1 MEKVTSS
8 LQISKKFFFLT
19 PTVRKFTTWNVL
31 LFLIMLLA
39 VNAMFIFVTVYIL
52 HSGID
57 KRLSHEM
64 DNVIA
69 TINVTGTDISI
80 IDFSELN
87 EHDFNTISDVS
98 WLLQIYDTDG
108 NVLITSNNLN
118 EFGSIPL
125 ELEIT
130 GSEFV
135 FSDMNVGEDRL
146 RMGYTSL
153 YNEKGE
159 QVAILQLA
167 TFENELWFIR
177 NKMIVFNLFLI
188 PVIIII
194 VIVTSVF
201 IAKKSFAPVN
211 KIIETAE
218 TISAGNLNT
227 RIDYKAKPEDELG
240 RLRDT
245 LNQLF
250 DRIEVNINQ
259 LSQFTDHAAHQMMNP
274 LTAVKTELEYILKK
288 ERSADE
294 YKEALNK
301 LLIQTD
307 QMIKI
312 VRTLLMISK
321 QDNNND
327 VSHSVFNFSNLIQ
340 NIIVSEFAKESIQS
354 SIEKEVYVRGNTD
367 KFHIIVE
374 NLVDNAIKYSNDDKD
389 VSVTLSKNDAVA
401 NLIVKDNGIGISD
414 IDKEKVFDRFYRSE
428 KAEKLGIKGYGLGLS
443 LVKLLIEEAGG
454 KISIEDNDP
463 SGTIFTVTLPYLA
476 LT

>member
-1 MEKVTSS
+1 M
-8 LQISKKFFFLT
+8 
-19 PTVRKFTTWNVL
+19 
-31 LFLIMLLA
+31 
-39 VNAMFIFVTVYIL
+39 

-64 DNVIA
+64 DNVIS
-69 TINVTGTDISI
+69 TIDITGSDISI

-98 WLLQIYDTDG
+98 WMLQIYDTDG
-108 NVLITSNNLN
+108 NVLIESNNLK

-130 GSEFV
+130 GDEFV

-146 RMGYTSL
+146 RLGYTAL
-153 YNEKGE
+153 YNGKGE

-177 NKMIVFNLFLI
+177 NKMIVFNLFLL
-188 PVIIII
+188 PVII
-194 VIVTSVF
+194 VIVIVISVF
-201 IAKKSFAPVN
+201 LAKKSFSPLN
-211 KIIETAE
+211 KIIETAD
-218 TISAGNLNT
+218 TISEGNLNT

-259 LSQFTDHAAHQMMNP
+259 LSQFTDHAAHQMMTP

-288 ERSADE
+288 DRSADE
-294 YKEALNK
+294 YKEAHNK

-321 QDNNND
+321 QDNDSDKNQL
-327 VSHSVFNFSNLIQ
+327 VFNFSNLIQ
-340 NIIVSEFAKESIQS
+340 KIILTEYAKENISI
-354 SIEKEVYVRGNTD
+354 SIEKEVYVRGNSD
-367 KFHIIVE
+367 KFCIVVE
-374 NLVDNAIKYSNDDKD
+374 NLVDNAVKYSSINKKVSITLTKD
-389 VSVTLSKNDAVA
+389 ESAAK
-401 NLIVKDNGIGISD
+401 LIVKDNGIGISD
-414 IDKEKVFDRFYRSE
+414 IDKEKVFDRFYRSA

-454 KISIEDNDP
+454 KISIKDNEP
-463 SGTIFTVTLPYLA
+463 NGAIFTVTLPYLA

>member
-1 MEKVTSS
+1 
-8 LQISKKFFFLT
+8 
-19 PTVRKFTTWNVL
+19 
-31 LFLIMLLA
+31 
-39 VNAMFIFVTVYIL
+39 L

-57 KRLSHEM
+57 KNLSHEM
-64 DNVIA
+64 DKVLA
-69 TINVTGTDISI
+69 TISITGTDINI

-98 WLLQIYDTDG
+98 MFLQIYDTDG
-108 NVLITSNNLN
+108 NILITSNNLN

-130 GSEFV
+130 TNEFV
-135 FSDMNVGEDRL
+135 FSDMNVGEERL
-146 RMGYTSL
+146 RMGYTPL
-153 YNEKGE
+153 YNEKE
-159 QVAILQLA
+159 ELVAILQLA
-167 TFENELWFIR
+167 TFENELWVIR
-177 NKMIVFNLFLI
+177 NKMIVFNLFLL
-188 PVIIII
+188 PGLIII
-194 VIVTSVF
+194 VVIASVF

-218 TISAGNLNT
+218 TISAGNLDT
-227 RIDYKAKPEDELG
+227 RIDYKANPDDELG

-259 LSQFTDHAAHQMMNP
+259 LSQFTDHASHQMMTP

-288 ERSADE
+288 ERSDNE
-294 YKEALNK
+294 YKVALNK
-301 LLIQTD
+301 MLIQTD

-321 QDNNND
+321 QDNNSD
-327 VSHSVFNFSNLIQ
+327 KSQSVFNFSNLTQ
-340 NIIVSEFAKESIQS
+340 KIIATEFVKDNIQS
-354 SIEKEVYVRGNTD
+354 SIEKELYVRGDTD
-367 KFHIIVE
+367 KFHIVVE
-374 NLVDNAIKYSNDDKD
+374 NLVDNAIKYSINDKV
-389 VSVTLSKNDAVA
+389 VSVSLTKDDTFA
-401 NLIVKDNGIGISD
+401 NLIIKDNGIGISD
-414 IDKEKVFDRFYRSE
+414 FDKEKVFDRFYRSE

-454 KISIEDNDP
+454 KISIKDNEP
-463 SGTIFTVTLPYLA
+463 GGTIFIVSLPHLA

>member
-8 LQISKKFFFLT
+8 LQIRKKTFFLT
-19 PTVRKFTTWNVL
+19 PTVRRFTTWNVL
-31 LFLIMLLA
+31 LFLILLL
-39 VNAMFIFVTVYIL
+39 VINVMFIFITVYIL

-57 KRLSHEM
+57 KNLSHEM
-64 DNVIA
+64 DKVLA
-69 TINVTGTDISI
+69 TISITGSDISI

-87 EHDFNTISDVS
+87 EHDFNTIFDGSMF
-98 WLLQIYDTDG
+98 LQIYDTDG
-108 NVLITSNNLN
+108 NVLIASNNLK
-118 EFGSIPL
+118 EFGSLPV

-130 GSEFV
+130 TNEFV
-135 FSDMNVGEDRL
+135 FSDRNVGEDRL

-167 TFENELWFIR
+167 TFENELWIIR
-177 NKMIVFNLFLI
+177 KKMIVFNLFLL
-188 PVIIII
+188 PGLIII
-194 VIVTSVF
+194 VIVASVF
-201 IAKKSFAPVN
+201 IAKKSFSPVN
-211 KIIETAE
+211 KIIKTAE

-288 ERSADE
+288 ERSPDE
-294 YKEALNK
+294 YKEALNE

-321 QDNNND
+321 QDNTSDN
-327 VSHSVFNFSNLIQ
+327 SQSVFNISNLIQ
-340 NIIVSEFAKESIQS
+340 KIIVTEFSKDNIQS
-354 SIEKEVYVRGNTD
+354 SVEKEVYVRGDTD
-367 KFHIIVE
+367 KFHIVVE
-374 NLVDNAIKYSNDDKD
+374 NLVGNAIKYSNNDKMVSISLTKDD
-389 VSVTLSKNDAVA
+389 TFA
-401 NLIVKDNGIGISD
+401 NLIIKDNGIGISD
-414 IDKEKVFDRFYRSE
+414 FDKEKVFDRFYRSE

-443 LVKLLIEEAGG
+443 LVRLLIEEAGG
-454 KISIEDNDP
+454 EISIKDNEP
-463 SGTIFTVTLPYLA
+463 SGAIFTVTLPYLA